1 MKNHKTDVLIIGFGK
16 AGKTLAPFLAKQGLS
31 VTVVEQ
37 SAQMYGGTCINV
49 GCIPTKALAHQ
60 SHLFSQQDIHDP
72 EARQEKYVQ
81 AIREKDELVSLLRA
95 KNFDQVNNQPGVTV
109 MTGKA
114 SFQSA
119 HKVEVQSQEGSIL
132 VEADRI
138 FINTGAK
145 PVIPEIPGID
155 SDKVYTSAEI
165 LDLAKLP
172 KRLAIIGGGYI
183 GLEYASI
190 YAGFGSEVAILEHG
204 DQFLPKDDRDMA
216 AEVRKV
222 LEQKGIQIRLQTRVD
237 RIDDQGLEEVTLHLS
252 SPNGLEEWKADAVL
266 VATGRK
272 ANTDELNLEAAGIQR
287 TARGFIQ
294 VDEKLRTNLSHIWA
308 LGDVNG
314 GPQFTYISLDDF
326 RIVKDQWFGSGK
338 RTTLDRKQVPYSVF
352 IDPPLSHVG
361 LTEAEARKQGYNVQV
376 AKLPV
381 TASTR
386 ARQLKQTEGLL
397 KAVVDAD
404 TGLLLGFTMFGV
416 ESSEVVNIV
425 SVFMNSGQPYTVL
438 RDTIFTHP
446 SMSEILNDLLGLIS
460 G

>member
-1 MKNHKTDVLIIGFGK
+1 MKHKTDVLIIGFGK
-16 AGKTLAPFLAKQGLS
+16 AGKTLAPYLAKQGLS

-72 EARQEKYVQ
+72 EARQEKYAQ

-109 MTGKA
+109 MTVKA

-119 HKVEVQSQEGSIL
+119 HAVEVSSQEGSIL

-145 PVIPEIPGID
+145 PVIPEIPGIH

-190 YAGFGSEVAILEHG
+190 YAGFGTEVAILEHG
-204 DQFLPKDDRDMA
+204 DQFLPRDDRDMA

-237 RIDDQGLEEVTLHLS
+237 RIDDQGSEEVTLHLS
-252 SPNGLEEWKADAVL
+252 SPDGLEEWKADAVL

-294 VDEKLRTNLSHIWA
+294 VDEKLQTNLSHIWA

-326 RIVKDQWFGSGK
+326 RIVKDQWFGSGE

-361 LTEAEARKQGYNVQV
+361 LTETEARKQGYNVQV

-446 SMSEILNDLLGLIS
+446 SMSEILNDLLGQIS

>member
-1 MKNHKTDVLIIGFGK
+1 MKHKTDVLIIGFGK

-72 EARQEKYVQ
+72 EARQEKYAQ

-119 HKVEVQSQEGSIL
+119 HAVEVSSQEGSIL
-132 VEADRI
+132 VEAERI

-190 YAGFGSEVAILEHG
+190 YAGFGTEVAILEHG

-237 RIDDQGLEEVTLHLS
+237 RIDDQGSEEVTLHLS
-252 SPNGLEEWKADAVL
+252 SPDGPVEWKADAVL

-294 VDEKLRTNLSHIWA
+294 VDEKLRTNLPHIWA

-326 RIVKDQWFGSGK
+326 RIAKDQWFGSGK

-376 AKLPV
+376 AKLSV